1 MLIDDLTCLLS
12 AEQVVSLA
20 HPHTTRSLSTR
31 NEENAFRESFTWKSL
46 WKNFNERFLHISNV
60 EQREVMSFPPRLQA
74 SFSAAE
80 HIRSRHQTV
89 AVNGRRNDCGWK
101 LLKALWTERSFGET
115 RIVAFL
121 TLYCIVRHLH
131 SRSSSPHTLEEWI
144 RVDSCKNLIHS
155 QEIHFITLKWGMMTE
170 QGNRRNGFFLT

>member
-101 LLKALWTERSFGET
+101 LLKALWTERSFWWNTDSRIFDTLLHCET
-115 RIVAFL
+115 PSFSIIIATHIGRVNPGGFMQKSHPFSRNSFHNIE
-121 TLYCIVRHLH
+121 VRHDDWT
-131 SRSSSPHTLEEWI
+131 R
-144 RVDSCKNLIHS
+144 
-155 QEIHFITLKWGMMTE
+155 
-170 QGNRRNGFFLT
+170 